1 MSVSWPPRVVG
12 VARSAMFRA
21 VTDGWKR
28 YWWGTGT
35 EQTITTSSI
44 NYQIIYYGVRRK
56 MYVDVFFAFIIRAI
70 FLCIYLWEKRTA
82 NV

>member
-1 MSVSWPPRVVG
+1 MSASWPPRVVG

-35 EQTITTSSI
+35 ELTITTSSM
-44 NYQIIYYGVRRK
+44 NYQIVYYNVRK
-56 MYVDVFFAFIIRAI
+56 KIRVI
-70 FLCIYLWEKRTA
+70 VI
-82 NV
+82 V